1 MVRVA
6 EARSRKGRFGR
17 GAPVVAA
24 RARRPRRPPRR
35 GEEGFTLIE
44 LLIVLVIM
52 PLVVGA
58 IAMVII
64 TSLEDDQSV
73 QGTVTD
79 SSAAT
84 LASSYYVR
92 DIESAGSV
100 TTDASATSPA
110 PCSAAG
116 LSGSTSFLLGIQLQ
130 GTTPTATVSYYTW
143 NPAPGAA
150 PELVREFCAGGSQSH
165 EILSDHLSS
174 TNLPAPTVSCVS
186 PTPTSIPTGVMCTP
200 NAGWTPTYM
209 VSNVTLN
216 VTQGC
221 SGVVATCAPYQ
232 FTLSGDPQSGVP
244 IPPVNQPCGVITLL
258 SPQNDINLGGTF
270 IASEKLNA
278 QGPIVLNSG
287 YNTSGA
293 SNAAITSSFSLFSNV
308 SVNAT
313 ATSSCANVPAADAI
327 GVYNCNNTS
336 SSGASTNFA
345 ACPASGQHTTVN
357 DVTVIPNPPV
367 QISTGAAQNGITD
380 PLLAWASQQNVTN
393 ITSPKVTCPPKANM
407 NCPSGLYASGLTIPN
422 NATVTFQAGPYE
434 FGGSV
439 NCSGTQTSLCIQSN
453 DTVNFGS
460 GSYTFLNGI
469 DVSGSGSAL
478 AGGGVFFYVKGGETN
493 LGNYF
498 SSTSVQLSASAGN
511 PVLLWQDG
519 GDNDQVVLSSP
530 NTNATNT
537 MAGEI
542 YAPSAQVFINGY
554 GGNVATQDIDA
565 YTLSF
570 GGTAFNNLTLTV
582 SPAPSS

>member
-1 MVRVA
+1 VRVA
-6 EARSRKGRFGR
+6 TRQNEA
-17 GAPVVAA
+17 
-24 RARRPRRPPRR
+24 
-35 GEEGFTLIE
+35 GFTLIE
-44 LLIVLVIM
+44 LLIVLVIL

-64 TSLEDDQSV
+64 TSLENYQSI
-73 QGTVTD
+73 QGTVAD

-100 TTDASATSPA
+100 TTNDSASPA
-110 PCSAAG
+110 PCSAGG
-116 LSGSTSFLLGIQLQ
+116 LTGSPTFLLGIQLQ
-130 GTTPTATVSYYTW
+130 GTTPAATVSYYTW
-143 NPAPGAA
+143 TPASGAT
-150 PELVREFCAGGSQSH
+150 PELVREFCAGGSQTH
-165 EILSDHLSS
+165 EILSDDLSS
-174 TNLPAPTVSCVS
+174 TNLPAPTVSCIS
-186 PTPTSIPTGVMCTP
+186 PTPTSIPTGVSCP
-200 NAGWTPTYM
+200 ASGNNWTPTYL
-209 VSNVTLN
+209 VSNVALN

-270 IASEKLNA
+270 IASEQLNA

-287 YNTSGA
+287 YNTGGG
-293 SNAAITSSFSLFSNV
+293 SNAAIASSFSLFSNV

-313 ATSSCANVPAADAI
+313 ASSSCANVPAADAI
-327 GVYNCNNTS
+327 GVYNCDNTN

-345 ACPASGQHTTVN
+345 ACPTSGQHTTVN
-357 DVTVIPNPPV
+357 DITVSPSPPV
-367 QISTGAAQNGITD
+367 QISTGATQNSITD

-393 ITSPKVTCPPKANM
+393 ITSPTVTCPPKAIM

-422 NATVTFQAGPYE
+422 NATVTFQAGSYE

-460 GSYTFLNGI
+460 GSYTFLKGI

-478 AGGGVFFYVKGGETN
+478 RGSGVFFYVKSGETN

-498 SSTSVQLSASAGN
+498 SSTSVQLSAAAGN

-542 YAPSAQVFINGY
+542 YAPSAQVLINGY